1 MKVSLVAGLPM
12 PLLAVHL
19 YPPPSCLLMVK
30 GKVTTLLSASLVQVI
45 VGSGSPLALQVRATL
60 VSLFTDLLLE
70 M

>member
-30 GKVTTLLSASLVQVI
+30 GKLTTLLSESRVQVI
-45 VGSGSPLALQVRATL
+45 IGSGSPLAVQVRATL
-60 VSLFTDLLLE
+60 VPSFADLLLE